1 MRLAIRL
8 ARQSLRTHKLRAR
21 LSTIGIVIS
30 ITIISLIF
38 IISDSVK
45 ASLTKQVNQLN
56 NHSIIINGTT
66 NNSLFN
72 LISSLPDDTLLHQ
85 DSKYLRDNIDNSTVI
100 DNQIIYGSVSYDG
113 QQLSDITTIATSIT
127 NPDDLN
133 LTLLDG
139 NWFSNDEQ
147 NKKWVILGENLANKL
162 IGTVYPQNQVIDI
175 KGEKFTVVGV
185 IKQTKQPLSI
195 LGYDIDDSAFISLDN
210 GQKITDSDNL
220 NQIIVTKIDDVG
232 EIKRQIAQILS
243 NNHVDSN
250 DFAIDTTNDIADRL
264 IELVDYIT
272 IIACIVAGLVL
283 LISCISI
290 ANIMLVNV
298 VERRREIGIRKAVGA
313 TTRNIIGQFIAESL
327 IMSLRGGIIGL
338 ILAYAISAVILLFWS
353 VDLSFSW
360 LALGIGFAVPIVT
373 GIIAGVYPAYRASR
387 QDIIEAL
394 NQLT

>member
-8 ARQSLRTHKLRAR
+8 ARQSLRIHKLRAR

-30 ITIISLIF
+30 ITLVSLIF

-66 NNSLFN
+66 SNSLFN
-72 LISSLPDDTLLHQ
+72 LVSSLPDDTLLRQ
-85 DSKYLRDNIDNSTVI
+85 DSKYIRDNIDNSTVI

-113 QQLSDITTIATSIT
+113 QQLSDITTIATSTT

-133 LTLLDG
+133 LTLMDG

-162 IGTVYPQNQVIDI
+162 ISTVHPQNQVIDI

-185 IKQTKQPLSI
+185 IKQTKQPLSV
-195 LGYDIDDSAFISLDN
+195 LGYDIDNSAFISLDN

-232 EIKRQIAQILS
+232 EIKRQITQILS

-264 IELVDYIT
+264 IELVNYIT

-338 ILAYAISAVILLFWS
+338 VLAYVISAVILLFWS

-360 LALGIGFAVPIVT
+360 LALGIGFTVPIVT

>member
-30 ITIISLIF
+30 ITLVSLIF

-45 ASLTKQVNQLN
+45 TSLTKQVNQLN

-113 QQLSDITTIATSIT
+113 QQLSDITTIATSTT

-162 IGTVYPQNQVIDI
+162 IGTVHPQSQVIDI

-185 IKQTKQPLSI
+185 IKQTKQPLSV
-195 LGYDIDDSAFISLDN
+195 LGYDIDNSAFISLDN

-338 ILAYAISAVILLFWS
+338 VLAYAISAVILLFWS

-360 LALGIGFAVPIVT
+360 LALGIGFAVPIIT

>member
-1 MRLAIRL
+1 MKLAIRL
-8 ARQSLRTHKLRAR
+8 ARQSLHTHKLRAR

-30 ITIISLIF
+30 ITIVSLIF

-66 NNSLFN
+66 SNSLFN
-72 LISSLPDDTLLHQ
+72 LVSSLPDDTLLRQ
-85 DSKYLRDNIDNSTVI
+85 DSKYIRDNIDNSTVI

-162 IGTVYPQNQVIDI
+162 IGTIHPQNQVIDI
-175 KGEKFTVVGV
+175 KGGKFTVVGV
-185 IKQTKQPLSI
+185 IKQTKQPLSV

-250 DFAIDTTNDIADRL
+250 DFTIDTTNDIADRL
-264 IELVDYIT
+264 IELVNYIT

-313 TTRNIIGQFIAESL
+313 TTRNIISQFIAESL

-338 ILAYAISAVILLFWS
+338 VLAYVISAVILLFWS

-360 LALGIGFAVPIVT
+360 LALGIGFAVPIIT

>member
-30 ITIISLIF
+30 ITLVSLIF

-45 ASLTKQVNQLN
+45 ASLTKQVDQLS

-66 NNSLFN
+66 SNSLFN
-72 LISSLPDDTLLHQ
+72 LVSSLPDDTLLRQ
-85 DSKYLRDNIDNSTVI
+85 DSKYIRDNIDNSTVI

-162 IGTVYPQNQVIDI
+162 IGTVHPQNQVIDI
-175 KGEKFTVVGV
+175 KGGKFTVVGV

-250 DFAIDTTNDIADRL
+250 DFTIDTTNDIADRL
-264 IELVDYIT
+264 IELVNYIT

-360 LALGIGFAVPIVT
+360 LALGIGFAVPIIT